1 MRRFICDRE
10 EAAQFSGTDK
20 KSADPEE
27 GKKEKAVEQKTQ
39 PLTKYIIYLR
49 DRRCDRPTAYLD
61 NMIVAHF
68 S

>member
-1 MRRFICDRE
+1 MRRFIYDRE
-10 EAAQFSGTDK
+10 EAAQFSRTNK
-20 KSADPEE
+20 KSTEPEE
-27 GKKEKAVEQKTQ
+27 GKKEKAAGQKTQ

-49 DRRCDRPTAYLD
+49 DRRCDRPTAYLV